1 MFLNVVSTP
10 DPSPTELPP
19 MKLSMT
25 CRTPARSTLAL
36 LTILGIAASCDSA
49 GGAAPR
55 DVASPAMGLTALVPM
70 ESLAEAERTSLPAA
84 QALPPSDADGK
95 RAPDQIR
102 GIYLTAYAAG
112 SSDRLAEL
120 LDLASKTEINTFVID
135 VKTERGVHYRSEVP
149 LARELTRPGQVAIG
163 DLPQLLRRL
172 KGEGIHTVARIVT
185 FKDPL
190 LVEARPEWAIQ
201 KPGGGGWVDREGNRW
216 VSPWDDRVREY
227 NLSIAEEVAAAGFD
241 EIQFDYVRFP
251 EAYSSLPAQVHPRE
265 AGDRTKA
272 IATFLSAA
280 RERLAPYGVPVAA
293 DVFGMSMNDAAD
305 VGIGQQWERLSTVVD
320 HILPMAYPS
329 HYFSTHLPGIAR
341 PNRTPY
347 ETIATAVGMAVIRHE
362 RIREAGGTPARIIPW
377 LQAFDAPW
385 VDRDFPYRA
394 AQVRAQIEATYDVGL
409 DDWILW
415 DPGVRYERLAE
426 AFEPSAES
434 RARPYEPPLS
444 LVRRMDRYEGWGMA
458 GSRKLA
464 LEGENGA
471 PSN

>member
-1 MFLNVVSTP
+1 M
-10 DPSPTELPP
+10 E
-19 MKLSMT
+19 
-25 CRTPARSTLAL
+25 A
-36 LTILGIAASCDSA
+36 
-49 GGAAPR
+49 
-55 DVASPAMGLTALVPM
+55 ASPAMGLMSLVPM
-70 ESLAEAERTSLPAA
+70 ESFAEARLSSLAA
-84 QALPPSDADGK
+84 VHALPPSPRGRRA
-95 RAPDQIR
+95 APDQIR

-112 SSDRLAEL
+112 SADRLAEL
-120 LDLASKTEINTFVID
+120 LDLASETEINTFVID
-135 VKTERGVHYRSEVP
+135 VKTERGVHFHSQIP
-149 LARELTRPGQVAIG
+149 LAKELTRPGQVAIG

-172 KGEGIHTVARIVT
+172 HGAGIHTVARIVT

-201 KPGGGGWVDREGNRW
+201 KPVGGAWVDREGNRW
-216 VSPWDDRVREY
+216 VSPWDDRVWEY
-227 NLSIAEEVAAAGFD
+227 NLSIAEEAAVAGFN

-251 EAYSSLPAQVHPRE
+251 EAYSSLPAQVHPRQ

-280 RERLAPYGVPVAA
+280 RERLAPHEVVVAA

-329 HYFSTHLPGIAR
+329 HYFSTHLPGIER

-362 RIREAGGTPARIIPW
+362 RIRDAGGTPARIIPW

-394 AQVRAQIEATYDVGL
+394 AQVRAQIEATYDLGL
-409 DDWILW
+409 EDWILW
-415 DPGVRYERLAE
+415 DPAVRYERIAE
-426 AFEPSAES
+426 AFEPATES
-434 RARPYEPPLS
+434 RARVYEPPPS

-458 GSRKLA
+458 ESRELA
-464 LEGENGA
+464 LQA
-471 PSN
+471 VDATR